1 MITCR
6 QKCLSH
12 NEIFTLS
19 IKADG
24 RDDSIRGSA
33 TKMWEAVKS
42 TCCLVSRLYLLKWAR
57 TIRALP
63 LRVTVNVD
71 GFTSPCLSNANH
83 RSSSLG
89 WFRRGRNSKTGSP
102 RRSAFWIFPAFQA
115 AEREA
120 CTQPVTNLRV

>member
-42 TCCLVSRLYLLKWAR
+42 TCCLVSRLYLLK
-57 TIRALP
+57 
-63 LRVTVNVD
+63 
-71 GFTSPCLSNANH
+71 
-83 RSSSLG
+83 
-89 WFRRGRNSKTGSP
+89 
-102 RRSAFWIFPAFQA
+102 
-115 AEREA
+115 
-120 CTQPVTNLRV
+120 